1 MTISMF
7 MVAWMTKEQNKLI
20 AIIVMGWEL
29 YSSPDTCWEV
39 WKKDGKAIYNYDFN
53 PLTYAN
59 DDQIVL
65 NHIRETWTDKQWFE
79 FSLTYYNMLAER
91 DKTQEIGGVSLI
103 LKHHKP
109 GDYSRA
115 ALKVLEE
122 G

>member
-1 MTISMF
+1 
-7 MVAWMTKEQNKLI
+7 MTKDQNKLI
-20 AIIVMGWEL
+20 AEKVMGWKKVDLEL
-29 YSSPDTCWEV
+29 GGYYWTESGISLIADEQ
-39 WKKDGKAIYNYDFN
+39 FN
-53 PLTYAN
+53 PIINAN

-79 FSLTYYNMLAER
+79 FSLTYYNTLVER
-91 DKTQEIGGVSLI
+91 DKETGGVSLI

-122 G
+122 E